1 MAGFLSMHSAREEE
15 VDEGSWAEFCGLL
28 ASSFCDL

>member
-1 MAGFLSMHSAREEE
+1 MADFLSMHSAREEE
-15 VDEGSWAEFCGLL
+15 VDEDSSAAFRGLL